1 MLLNRLI
8 FGRKYNYPI
17 KLSQVCDEIEHL
29 MDDDGDMAEMY
40 LTEKKQRKEAFINT
54 DLHDQDSN
62 SISDRFGSHSAPV
75 SPVGSSVGAHK
86 LQRAF
91 SSISSSKHGSLL
103 SSSSGDENID
113 QLEMLL
119 EAYFVVSDSTLNKL
133 LSVSIFLTY
142 CPHRHIFPCHFL
154 LFGRVNTVTI
164 ESLKVLILSYLVLQ
178 LKEYIDDTEDLINI
192 KLVNL
197 MSMTFL
203 IILRNE

>member
-1 MLLNRLI
+1 MAITFAANILI
-8 FGRKYNYPI
+8 QSN
-17 KLSQVCDEIEHL
+17 SQVCDEIEHL

-40 LTEKKQRKEAFINT
+40 LTEKKQRKEAFINA
-54 DLHDQDSN
+54 DLYDQNSN
-62 SISDRFGSHSAPV
+62 SISDRFGSHSAPI

-91 SSISSSKHGSLL
+91 SSVSSSKHGSLI

-142 CPHRHIFPCHFL
+142 CLWAYLSSFPGYKYSDYIHLNIFWVKNHIFITFSC
-154 LFGRVNTVTI
+154 TV
-164 ESLKVLILSYLVLQ
+164 KLI
-178 LKEYIDDTEDLINI
+178 
-192 KLVNL
+192 
-197 MSMTFL
+197 
-203 IILRNE
+203 